1 MVRREKGGT
10 IIKKKGGKGKGR
22 EGQGEEER
30 EGRIRK
36 GSERG
41 RDVLTIFRGATMAY
55 HGIARK
61 QFQGYCGIK
70 NSKMRNRRH
79 LF

>member
-1 MVRREKGGT
+1 MGRREKGGT
-10 IIKKKGGKGKGR
+10 IIEKKGGKGRGR

-30 EGRIRK
+30 EGRTGEGR
-36 GSERG
+36 ERG
-41 RDVLTIFRGATMAY
+41 RDVLTVFRGATMAY

-61 QFQGYCGIK
+61 QFQRYCGIK
-70 NSKMRNRRH
+70 NSEMRNRRH

>member
-1 MVRREKGGT
+1 MVRREKGGAT
-10 IIKKKGGKGKGR
+10 IKKKGGKGRGR

-30 EGRIRK
+30 EGRIGEGR
-36 GSERG
+36 ERG

-55 HGIARK
+55 HGITRK

-70 NSKMRNRRH
+70 NSEMRNRRH
-79 LF
+79 LV